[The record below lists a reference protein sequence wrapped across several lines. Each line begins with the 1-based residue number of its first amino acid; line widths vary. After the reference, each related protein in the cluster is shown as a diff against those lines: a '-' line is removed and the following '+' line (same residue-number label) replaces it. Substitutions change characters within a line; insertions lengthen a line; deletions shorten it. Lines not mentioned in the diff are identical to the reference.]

1 MIIDATFWV
10 AISFIIFVLGLVY
23 LKIPNKINNNLNQQI
38 NLIKDEIKNAERL
51 KDEAKSLLNEY
62 EDKLNSA
69 TNESKDLISNAKK
82 ESEKIV
88 IENTE
93 KFYLV
98 LENRKKIMNQK
109 ISQLKDEAFR
119 NIQNNSIEI
128 AIGSIEHLLKTS
140 IDKSKLDNL
149 YSKNLNDVKAL
160 IKEQNYIK

>member
-10 AISFIIFVLGLVY
+10 AISFIIFILGLVY

-109 ISQLKDEAFR
+109 K
-119 NIQNNSIEI
+119 
-128 AIGSIEHLLKTS
+128 KT
-140 IDKSKLDNL
+140 IL
-149 YSKNLNDVKAL
+149 
-160 IKEQNYIK
+160 